1 MVRAVRPTICRVC
14 IVSARNRTLQHIDKV
29 LLMQKANPVA
39 FDQPHFLFDRECD
52 MPVFAEHQL
61 TVTELPQYLGELKLA
76 EWGCAQAAPA
86 LAGIDLRGLQLEP
99 QS

>member
-1 MVRAVRPTICRVC
+1 MSTR
-14 IVSARNRTLQHIDKV
+14 SRTLLHIDKV
-29 LLMQKANPVA
+29 LLMQKASPVA

-61 TVTELPQYLGELKLA
+61 TITELPQHLGELKLA
-76 EWGCAQAAPA
+76 EWGCAETTPA
-86 LAGIDLRGLQLEP
+86 LAGIDLGGMQLEA

>member
-1 MVRAVRPTICRVC
+1 MSTRSR
-14 IVSARNRTLQHIDKV
+14 SLQHIDKV
-29 LLMQKANPVA
+29 LLMQHASPVA

-61 TVTELPQYLGELKLA
+61 TVTELSQHLGELKLA
-76 EWGCAQAAPA
+76 EWACAEVAPA
-86 LAGIDLRGLQLEP
+86 LAGIDLGGMQLEP